1 VLLRLGLNEETDA
14 AKPFVSEDF
23 RSPDEQAP
31 APVEPPEPE
40 PGGGSAPAD
49 ERSEPEDLKCPA
61 DPIAALDEAIQQLA
75 ESDSE
80 LGQIAVAA
88 EAAAVPATVP
98 EDAGEAAVFWMTH
111 YGANPLWA
119 ARNLRELAAKAPER
133 FVDALLPL
141 CQQGG
146 WGDAAALLARLLS
159 TLGPT
164 AAKLCDPAA
173 SLESSIC
180 IAKALMRYEP
190 HFDARFARSLLDD
203 DHMTEAARQRGL
215 AVMQK
220 LGGGGRLIPIL
231 IQFLR
236 DPDGHIR
243 SKAALMFGQT
253 LPPRGIVERLMGDV
267 DARVRANFVEGL
279 WNCPASHCRALFR
292 QALDDSNHRVV
303 GNALVGL
310 HRAGESRE
318 VMRHLSKMVR
328 HPEALFRAAAVWVIG
343 QTGEQ
348 RYADVLRHMARDPD
362 PLVRRSAFRSLRQ
375 IRAASPADAEPQ
387 SGSLGDRGAA

>member
-1 VLLRLGLNEETDA
+1 MLLRLGLNEDDA
-14 AKPFVSEDF
+14 AELPVPENL
-23 RSPDEQAP
+23 RSPEPQASP
-31 APVEPPEPE
+31 PVEGPEPE
-40 PGGGSAPAD
+40 LGGGPEPA
-49 ERSEPEDLKCPA
+49 EGCSEPDDLNFPA
-61 DPIAALDEAIQQLA
+61 DPIASLDEAFQQLTQ
-75 ESDSE
+75 SDSE
-80 LGQIAVAA
+80 PGELAIAA
-88 EAAAVPATVP
+88 ETAAVPAAVP
-98 EDAGEAAVFWMTH
+98 EDAGEAAVFWLTH
-111 YGANPLWA
+111 YRANPLFA
-119 ARNLRELAAKAPER
+119 ARNLRELAGKAPER
-133 FVDALLPL
+133 MVDALLPL

-146 WGDAAALLARLLS
+146 WGEAAALLARLLS
-159 TLGPT
+159 ALGPT

-173 SLESSIC
+173 SLEGSVC
-180 IAKALMRYEP
+180 IAKALMQYEP

-203 DHMTEAARQRGL
+203 DHMTDAARQRGL

-220 LGGGGRLIPIL
+220 LGGGGRLTPIL

-236 DPDGHIR
+236 DPDSRIR

-253 LPPRGIVERLMGDV
+253 LPPRGIVERLMGDL

-279 WNCPASHCRALFR
+279 WNCSASHCRPLFR

-348 RYADVLRHMARDPD
+348 RYADVLRQMARDRD
-362 PLVRRSAFRSLRQ
+362 PLVRRGAIRSLRQ
-375 IRAASPADAEPQ
+375 IGAASAAGGDTQP
-387 SGSLGDRGAA
+387 GSLGDRGAA